1 MILLTLL
8 IFSLIV
14 SRAYTKNL
22 RRSVK
27 NAPRTERISATSSPV
42 RAAQFPKVSVIVP
55 AYNEAEN
62 IRDCAIA
69 MRESTP
75 LSVDNLEVLI
85 VDHRST
91 DDTKD
96 LGQTL
101 QQQPGDPRPKILAG
115 QPRPGKQYWAG
126 KNWAGAQ
133 AVQVATGNFLLFIDA
148 DVRPEPGAIETGI
161 ATGETEKIDLFTC
174 MPALGKRVFCRVV
187 SAADNV

>member
-1 MILLTLL
+1 
-8 IFSLIV
+8 
-14 SRAYTKNL
+14 L

-27 NAPRTERISATSSPV
+27 NAPRTERISARPSLGP
-42 RAAQFPKVSVIVP
+42 AAQFPKVLVIVP

-62 IRDCAIA
+62 IRDCASA

-85 VDHRST
+85 LDDRST

-101 QQQPGDPRPKILAG
+101 QQQPGGPRLKILAG
-115 QPRPGKQYWAG
+115 QPRPANQYWAG
-126 KNWAGAQ
+126 KNWARAQ
-133 AVQVATGNFLLFIDA
+133 AVQVATGDFLLFIAA
-148 DVRPEPGAIETGI
+148 DVRPGTRGDRNRYRHTA
-161 ATGETEKIDLFTC
+161 ETEKIDLFTC

-187 SAADNV
+187 SAANNVQ

>member
-1 MILLTLL
+1 MILLTLV

-27 NAPRTERISATSSPV
+27 NAPRTERISARSSPGP
-42 RAAQFPKVSVIVP
+42 AAQFPKVSVIVP

-75 LSVDNLEVLI
+75 LPADNLEGLI
-85 VDHRST
+85 VEGRST

-101 QQQPGDPRPKILAG
+101 QQQPGDPRLKILAG
-115 QPRPGKQYWAG
+115 QSILDFR
-126 KNWAGAQ
+126 
-133 AVQVATGNFLLFIDA
+133 FEILD
-148 DVRPEPGAIETGI
+148 
-161 ATGETEKIDLFTC
+161 
-174 MPALGKRVFCRVV
+174 
-187 SAADNV
+187 

>member
-1 MILLTLL
+1 MILLTLV
-8 IFSLIV
+8 IFSLKV
-14 SRAYTKNL
+14 SRADTKNL

-27 NAPRTERISATSSPV
+27 NAPRTERISARSSPGP
-42 RAAQFPKVSVIVP
+42 AAQFPKVSVIVP

-101 QQQPGDPRPKILAG
+101 QQQPGDPRLKILAG
-115 QPRPGKQYWAG
+115 QPRPANQYWAG
-126 KNWAGAQ
+126 KNWACAQ
-133 AVQVATGNFLLFIDA
+133 AVQVATGDFLLFIDA
-148 DVRPEPGAIETGI
+148 DVRPGPGAIKTAI
-161 ATGETEKIDLFTC
+161 ATAETEKIDLFTC
-174 MPALGKRVFCRVV
+174 MPALGKRVFC
-187 SAADNV
+187 